1 MKTVEKTAIPI
12 KPATSNEKTI
22 PQRKDNNLAEKKQT
36 AATSSTSSKPTYSE
50 SVAGSSKNT
59 IITNKQLSS
68 ALIEIDSENKC
79 LEYIELASDE
89 RKPKPGGSE
98 EWKTIQRR
106 KPRGQVVIGNNTSI
120 QVNGRHM
127 KGVPKLIDIH
137 VSRVDPSMSAEDL
150 KEFVKLNFPEAQCSA
165 LRSKYPDKYSSF
177 KITSNAESRG
187 FRFSTEK
194 TQCVHFCRLRIPH
207 DNPQLNLNGQIIQ
220 CKDEIQ
226 MLGMTFDKK
235 LYDNN
240 YLYQTQYEIFFIP
253 QMKPQQLNTSD
264 KHAY

>member
-22 PQRKDNNLAEKKQT
+22 PQRKDNNLATKKQT
-36 AATSSTSSKPTYSE
+36 AATSSTSSKPTYSD

-79 LEYIELASDE
+79 REYIKLASDE
-89 RKPKPGGSE
+89 RKPKPGESE

-106 KPRGQVVIGNNTSI
+106 KPRRQVVIGNNTSI

-137 VSRVDPSMSAEDL
+137 VSR
-150 KEFVKLNFPEAQCSA
+150 
-165 LRSKYPDKYSSF
+165 
-177 KITSNAESRG
+177 
-187 FRFSTEK
+187 
-194 TQCVHFCRLRIPH
+194 
-207 DNPQLNLNGQIIQ
+207 
-220 CKDEIQ
+220 
-226 MLGMTFDKK
+226 
-235 LYDNN
+235 
-240 YLYQTQYEIFFIP
+240 
-253 QMKPQQLNTSD
+253 
-264 KHAY
+264 